1 MIRRLALLV
10 STIALGLA
18 TRRFPGAFPAFVAQY
33 GGDTLW
39 AAMVFWLVALIR
51 PQATSIH
58 LAALA
63 MTIAFAVEFSQLY
76 HAPWLDALRA
86 TPLGALALGQGF
98 LWTDLVCY
106 AAGATLAAGV
116 DALIVRRGTRSS
128 SDASQANH

>member
-18 TRRFPGAFPAFVAQY
+18 TRRVPGAFPAFVAQY

-39 AAMVFWLVALIR
+39 AAMMFWLVALIR
-51 PQATSIH
+51 PATTRIH
-58 LAALA
+58 LAAIAL
-63 MTIAFAVEFSQLY
+63 TISFAVEFSQLY

-86 TPLGALALGQGF
+86 TRLGALALGQGF

-106 AAGATLAAGV
+106 AVGAMLAAGV
-116 DALIVRRGTRSS
+116 DAVVVGRQTRGSS
-128 SDASQANH
+128 RTL